1 MISVFKAKQPTLK
14 INSYLSSHPLKK
26 GKRERGGNYLN
37 GGERMI
43 LTSECLFVTS
53 RLVKDFQNVK
63 KIL

>member
-1 MISVFKAKQPTLK
+1 M
-14 INSYLSSHPLKK
+14 
-26 GKRERGGNYLN
+26 

-43 LTSECLFVTS
+43 LTSECLFVTI